1 MTFDAYDDC
10 PKCGRSRPA
19 PLVTVPA
26 RRKLRRGRGGASYLS
41 SLTLSPIHRFFG
53 GEGDSEVVSLL
64 GETTELVSA
73 PASDVDQP
81 PSVMIDPGS
90 GADDSPIQEENVGL
104 ESGVEDGSEMGEM
117 DFAEDLFLDDAKP
130 AEGIHEEEAGVEEE
144 AGDQSEESAIPDE
157 EEGGG
162 LEEVDVAVGDEPG
175 QEDADESSP
184 DMAAGDA
191 ASPDASDEEGEED
204 ADALWA
210 EAFAEQEAAE
220 AGGSPEAAGETGTEV
235 EAGAAQEADPG
246 GDDDISGMWDEAFAE
261 QEAAEKTAEE
271 QGGVSATQGES
282 EFSDINDTEMEK
294 LWDEALTDSES
305 AGEEPAAP
313 SEEEPAGESAGEDSF
328 SGEIVSQ
335 EDLDALLAGTNE
347 KIEDEGGSGDVLRNP
362 ERPEID
368 EEEIEAYVLE
378 EGEGGEALADRE
390 GGLLAGEPAGGGGE
404 EATLL
409 KRLVAGLADA
419 GVVGGLEVVF
429 MAGTH
434 IIISRMAGPIFA
446 NMEALALVLALDLVV
461 LFLLSLFY
469 SVYFVGG
476 WGRTPGQR
484 LAGLIVVDSGD
495 RPVGYMQAVL
505 RYFGTLVAVLPAGL
519 GHLLTLL
526 DKQGRGLGDRVAGT
540 KVIYRGSS

>member
-1 MTFDAYDDC
+1 
-10 PKCGRSRPA
+10 
-19 PLVTVPA
+19 
-26 RRKLRRGRGGASYLS
+26 
-41 SLTLSPIHRFFG
+41 
-53 GEGDSEVVSLL
+53 
-64 GETTELVSA
+64 
-73 PASDVDQP
+73 
-81 PSVMIDPGS
+81 MIDPGS

-104 ESGVEDGSEMGEM
+104 ESGVENGSEMGM
-117 DFAEDLFLDDAKP
+117 VDFAEDLFLDDAEP

-162 LEEVDVAVGDEPG
+162 LEGVDVAVGDEPG

-204 ADALWA
+204 TNALWA
-210 EAFAEQEAAE
+210 EAFAEQKAAE

-235 EAGAAQEADPG
+235 EAGAAQEAGSG

-313 SEEEPAGESAGEDSF
+313 SEEKPAGESAGTEPS

-347 KIEDEGGSGDVLRNP
+347 EIEDEGGSGDTLLNP
-362 ERPEID
+362 ERLEVD

-378 EGEGGEALADRE
+378 EGEDGEALADRE
-390 GGLLAGEPAGGGGE
+390 GGLLVEEPAGGRE

-434 IIISRMAGPIFA
+434 IIISRVAGPIFA
-446 NMEALALVLALDLVV
+446 NMEALALVSALDLVV
-461 LFLLSLFY
+461 LFLLSFFY

-505 RYFGTLVAVLPAGL
+505 RYFGTLVAVLPVGL